1 MARSSSTVEPETLQV
16 RYVVVDAHPDAR
28 LDWGD
33 DPDHPRPV
41 GYCQGFGVTAQNWS
55 EACDM
60 IEHYVKGDIAGEIVS
75 FEDQGGPDLWADD
88 SYLIPY
94 LKESNVKGI
103 WYKTGYAF
111 YGNDEDIDE
120 DGEDDDP
127 SPISHEEA
135 DSIIASR
142 NPEDIAEAL
151 NRLGSNTEDIMWATE
166 KALQLLRDSNLEIAE
181 VAASYLG
188 YIIGY
193 SNVDEATR
201 LVLLGKCK
209 EKDIDESLSQLVED
223 VAVSSPEFRSSTGTG
238 KIS

>member
-1 MARSSSTVEPETLQV
+1 MNKKSTDVPPCALQV
-16 RYVVVDAHPDAR
+16 LYVKVNARPDER

-60 IEHYVKGDIAGEIVS
+60 IEHYVKGDIAGEIVC
-75 FEDQGGPDLWADD
+75 FVDEGEPDFFGADTD
-88 SYLIPY
+88 LLPY
-94 LKESNVKGI
+94 LKESEAKGI
-103 WYKTGYAF
+103 WYKTGRAF
-111 YGNDEDIDE
+111 YGSDEEIDE

-135 DSIIASR
+135 DTIIASR

-151 NRLGSNTEDIMWATE
+151 NRLGSNTDDIMWATE

-209 EKDIDESLSQLVED
+209 EKDIDESLSQLVEE